1 MCGIIGYVGSKKAN
15 DILIKGLL
23 ALEYRGYDSAGIAT
37 LENNEIKI
45 MKDKGRVKN
54 ILNLDGYDD
63 LQGTYGIAH
72 TRWAT
77 HGKPSKEN
85 SHPHFDNTNTFAVV
99 HNGIIENYNELREFL
114 IKKGYKFHSQ
124 TDTEVIPNLIN
135 YYFNQSNKTDDLNC
149 SNSSD
154 NSKNSTDSSNPV
166 NQVKSTNSNNTS
178 NSTISANLNKILQ
191 AVSKTTKDL
200 KGSYAIEVISPLIP
214 EKIIVARKDS
224 PLVIGTKS
232 DENYI
237 ASDIPALLAYTKDFY
252 LLDDNEI
259 AVISKNSISFY
270 NTDLENYEKQIKNI
284 EWDASAA
291 EKNGYEDYML
301 KEIYEQPNSIRE
313 TVGSRLKLGEP
324 TNFADLNI
332 TSDYLK
338 NVNKIYIV
346 ACGTAMHAGLVGKVL
361 LEKLCKIPTEVDI
374 ASEFR
379 YRDPIIDDK
388 TLCIYVSQSGET
400 ADTIAALKLSKS
412 KGAKTLAI
420 SNVIGS
426 SITREA
432 DYTIYTHAG
441 PEIAVASTKAYTSQV
456 VLFAVLAIH
465 FSELLGFENSDIV
478 INSEGNTI
486 KLEDLKKDIL
496 ELPKK
501 ISSVLENTNIIKKF
515 ADEAYNEKDMFFLGR
530 GIDETV
536 AKEGSLKLKEIS
548 YIHSEAYA
556 AGELKH
562 GPIALIDNGIHVI
575 SILTDSSLSKKTISN
590 IQEVITRGAK
600 TMVITNQNLEG
611 HVFDYV
617 IEIPEVCPLISPIL
631 SVIPLQM
638 LAYYISKNKGLDVD
652 KPRNL
657 AKSVT
662 VE

>member
-1 MCGIIGYVGSKKAN
+1 MCGIIGYVGNQKASN
-15 DILIKGLL
+15 ILIDGLL

-54 ILNLDGYDD
+54 ILDLEGYDK
-63 LQGTYGIAH
+63 LEGTYGIAH

-85 SHPHFDNTNTFAVV
+85 SHPHFDNSNTFAVV
-99 HNGIIENYNELREFL
+99 HNGIIENYNELRSFL
-114 IKKGYKFHSQ
+114 TENGYTFYSQ

-135 YYFNQSNKTDDLNC
+135 YYFTKIN
-149 SNSSD
+149 D
-154 NSKNSTDSSNPV
+154 NSKN
-166 NQVKSTNSNNTS
+166 NTE
-178 NSTISANLNKILQ
+178 KILE
-191 AVSKTTKDL
+191 AVSSAIKDL
-200 KGSYAIEVISPLIP
+200 KGSYAIEVMSPLMP
-214 EKIIVARKDS
+214 ETIIVARKDS

-232 DENYI
+232 DENFV
-237 ASDIPALLAYTKDFY
+237 ASDIPALLTYTKDFY
-252 LLDDNEI
+252 LLDDNEL
-259 AVISKNSISFY
+259 AVITKESISFY
-270 NTDLENYEKQIKNI
+270 NDNLEEHSKYVKNI

-301 KEIYEQPNSIRE
+301 KEIFEQPNSIRE
-313 TVGSRLKLGEP
+313 TVGSRLKLNEP
-324 TNFADLNI
+324 CDFADLDI
-332 TSDYLK
+332 SSEYLK
-338 NVNKIYIV
+338 NVNKIFIV

-400 ADTIAALKLSKS
+400 ADTIAALKLSKA

-465 FSELLGFENSDIV
+465 FAELLGKGNSDIV
-478 INSEGNTI
+478 INADGNTI
-486 KLEDLKKDIL
+486 KLEDLKQDIL
-496 ELPKK
+496 DLPKK
-501 ISSVLENTNIIKKF
+501 IGIVLENTELIKEF
-515 ADEAYNEKDMFFLGR
+515 AEKAYNEKDMFFLGR

-562 GPIALIDNGIHVI
+562 GPIALIENGIHVI
-575 SILTDSSLSKKTISN
+575 SILTDPSLAKKSISN
-590 IQEVITRGAK
+590 IQEVITRGAT
-600 TMVITNQNLEG
+600 TMVVTNQDLEG
-611 HVFDYV
+611 HTFDYV
-617 IEIPEVCPLISPIL
+617 IKIPKVCPLISPIL
-631 SVIPLQM
+631 SVVPLQ
-638 LAYYISKNKGLDVD
+638 LLSYYISKNKGLDVD